1 MDKNLN
7 IAKRDNDSYSAAF
20 ETPEGRL
27 TCVISVARQEGAS
40 DRRTPGEKKKE
51 AHKKLQRLAEDFS
64 ISLSERAER
73 VDLLYTSQDSPAGR
87 GSLSRQVNY
96 RSRTPTIERGF
107 RNYI

>member
-1 MDKNLN
+1 MDKSLN

-64 ISLSERAER
+64 IVGDEEAGPAPELVHHLLRCCSRAEVLQSTAQR
-73 VDLLYTSQDSPAGR
+73 
-87 GSLSRQVNY
+87 
-96 RSRTPTIERGF
+96 
-107 RNYI
+107 